1 MIPAATEKSIN
12 RNNVDRI
19 KTKIVA
25 EAANGPVTPY
35 ADSVLTGKGVVIIPD
50 MYLNAGGVCVSYFE
64 WLKNLSH
71 VRFGRLTKKW
81 EEQSKKDLLSLI
93 ETTAKIDSVQNQK
106 LYDRILQGP
115 SEKDIVYSGLEE
127 TMISSLR
134 QILGAAEE
142 LNVPL
147 RTAAYVVS
155 LRKIGK
161 VYSDAGLT
169 IS

>member
-1 MIPAATEKSIN
+1 MI
-12 RNNVDRI
+12 V
-19 KTKIVA
+19 
-25 EAANGPVTPY
+25 
-35 ADSVLTGKGVVIIPD
+35 IPD

-93 ETTAKIDSVQNQK
+93 ENAAKIDSVQHRK
-106 LYDRILQGP
+106 MYDKILQGP

-127 TMISSLR
+127 TMISSLN
-134 QILGAAEE
+134 QILEVADE

-161 VYSDAGLT
+161 VYTDAGLT